1 MVQPGAVWGGEGG
14 IRDGELPSTT
24 FVFLG
29 SLGFEDERHRG
40 TRLTRRVR
48 LALCFRFSCCQ
59 VQLQT
64 EVYFVSDVLRG
75 DDTTEMRVRLVRFM
89 EEEVP
94 VSDE

>member
-1 MVQPGAVWGGEGG
+1 VVQPGAMWSGERGVG
-14 IRDGELPSTT
+14 DGELPSTT
-24 FVFLG
+24 PSFW
-29 SLGFEDERHRG
+29 
-40 TRLTRRVR
+40 RLSASRMSGKEATRRVR
-48 LALCFRFSCCQ
+48 LTFRCRFSCRQ